1 MFWCVFNKYNMQK
14 FRSVLIIILTP
25 YKGIIYDNSG
35 RKLRDCLAKYYS
47 CIITII
53 VTIVVND

>member
-1 MFWCVFNKYNMQK
+1 MQK